1 MENVTDTNAIWMW
14 AAVGAV
20 LLAGELITTSFVLV
34 FFAVAA
40 FVTAILVWMHPLHTN
55 IQIIVFAAVG
65 LLSLAIGRRWV
76 LARWAAK
83 APPAFAVDPNS
94 EFKIDRELAPGAE
107 GAVTYQG
114 APWTAVNDGQ
124 EMIRNGEKVRVV
136 KTSGIKLVIRKAG
149 E

>member
-1 MENVTDTNAIWMW
+1 MENVASNSIWMW

-40 FVTAILVWMHPLHTN
+40 FITAILVWVEPLPTN
-55 IQIIVFAAVG
+55 VQIIVFAAIG
-65 LLSLAIGRRWV
+65 LASLGVGRRWV

-83 APPAFAVDPNS
+83 AAPAFAVDPNS
-94 EFKIDRELAPGAE
+94 EFTVDRDLAPGAE

-124 EMIRNGEKVRVV
+124 ELIRSGEKVRVV

-149 E
+149 V